1 MQTMFPS
8 CNKSSPGG
16 RFLRYSRRIVAAV
29 LLIGGLAA
37 QTREH
42 KVQSIFYHSS
52 PDDPR
57 VPTASPVA
65 IRPGT
70 ATPVPAAHPPAPA
83 GTFHRWGGPEH
94 NSRLQYHVKGSS
106 DQAKWQAEL
115 PSHFSPTDVLAAAG
129 RVVVEGSGAWWL
141 LDSSAHRGLDE
152 GRSSVGEVVLDP
164 PRQLFYAPNPN
175 GYLAA
180 YSLSD
185 GHREFFLT
193 PFFGEEFNRA
203 LVERRERRMLMV
215 SVERRLSGHADI
227 VAHRSVAEVWDLA
240 EPSEVSESGR
250 LKSAKRTDY
259 LMGETAHLLSALHG
273 DTLAL
278 ATDDN
283 VFLAGFDLK
292 LQRQFTGKFHPLFL
306 SMDELPRLYMI
317 VQVESGLEL
326 WVLSHTG
333 ERILRWPMPSGFEP
347 SAPPVVGFDHAVYL
361 IGPHR
366 LIAIDPSGTIRW
378 DQSQESEVA
387 GAGVTP
393 EGNLI
398 VAAGA
403 NLISYDA
410 TGKRTLLFTVPD
422 DVFVTAPV
430 IDEKGDLLVAGRRR
444 LYCLP

>member
-1 MQTMFPS
+1 VQTMFPS

-16 RFLRYSRRIVAAV
+16 RFLRYSHRIVAAV

-65 IRPGT
+65 IRPAA
-70 ATPVPAAHPPAPA
+70 ATPVPAARPPAPA
-83 GTFHRWGGPEH
+83 GTFHRWGGTEH

-106 DQAKWQAEL
+106 DQAKWQVEL
-115 PSHFSPTDVLAAAG
+115 PSHFSPTGVLADGG
-129 RVVVEGSGAWWL
+129 RVVVEGSNAWWL
-141 LDSSAHRGLDE
+141 VDASSRRGLE
-152 GRSSVGEVVLDP
+152 QGQLSVGEVVLDP
-164 PRQLFYAPNPN
+164 ARQVFYAPNPH

-203 LVERRERRMLMV
+203 LVERHERRVLII
-215 SVERRLSGHADI
+215 SVERRLSSHADI

-250 LKSAKRTDY
+250 LKSANRADY
-259 LMGETAHLLSALHG
+259 LMGEIAHLLSAVHG
-273 DTLAL
+273 NTLAL

-283 VFLAGFDLK
+283 VFLADFDLK

-306 SMDELPRLYMI
+306 SIDEVPRLYVI
-317 VQVESGLEL
+317 VRVESGLEL
-326 WVLSHTG
+326 WVLSQAG
-333 ERILRWPMPSGFEP
+333 DRILRWSMPSGFEA
-347 SAPPVVGFDHAVYL
+347 SAPPVVGFDHTVYL
-361 IGPHR
+361 IGQHR
-366 LIAIDPSGTIRW
+366 LVAIDSSGAIRW
-378 DQSQESEVA
+378 DQVEDGEVA
-387 GAGVTP
+387 GAGINP

-403 NLISYDA
+403 NLVSYDA
-410 TGKRTLLFTVPD
+410 AGKRTRLFSVPD
-422 DVFVTAPV
+422 DVLVTAPAT
-430 IDEKGDLLVAGRRR
+430 DEKGDILVAGRRR